1 MMTQLWKTHRPD
13 TLQGMVGL
21 DTLKDDV
28 PSWVVHSQN
37 KHQLRCG
44 GVIFFGKPGT
54 GKTSGARAI
63 AKDMLGDSFSTN
75 FHVFN
80 ASDDR
85 GISFI
90 RGRLKP
96 LAEQKA
102 VGHDFKIILLDEAD
116 GLTKDAQDAMRQL
129 IEETGTHVLW
139 ILTCNRIGRI
149 IPALRSRL
157 PSYSF
162 TPLNDGD
169 AEGFLHGIIEQE
181 GFPVKWCESVPLL
194 ITKHR
199 GDMRACLKA
208 MQTCNPE
215 DPEALIRLNVVDK
228 APLFTLYRDLRKTI
242 SAIDRAS
249 SLINDLGLTRD
260 ECIEGLHEA
269 IIQNYKDEEVAY
281 TTACKHLMILGQWA
295 ARSPDWTASDLLFLH
310 SIVGDFEQRG

>member
-1 MMTQLWKTHRPD
+1 MMTQLWMTHRPD

-21 DTLKDDV
+21 EQLKDDV

-44 GVIFFGKPGT
+44 GVIFYGKPGT

-63 AKDMLGDSFSTN
+63 AKDMLGSGFDNN
-75 FHVFN
+75 FHEFN
-80 ASDDR
+80 ASDER
-85 GISFI
+85 GIQFV
-90 RGRLKP
+90 RTRLKP

-102 VGHDFKIILLDEAD
+102 VGHDFKVIVLDEAD

-129 IEETGTHVLW
+129 IEQTGSHVLW

-157 PSYSF
+157 PAYSF
-162 TPLNDGD
+162 SPLGD
-169 AEGFLHGIIEQE
+169 DDAVGFIVRIIEEE
-181 GFPVKWCESVPLL
+181 GFPTQWSENVQQFVAKY
-194 ITKHR
+194 K

-215 DPEALIRLNVVDK
+215 DPDALLRLIAVDMSPIFALYTDMLTTEA
-228 APLFTLYRDLRKTI
+228 TI
-242 SAIDRAS
+242 TVAS
-249 SLINDLGLTRD
+249 ELINTLGINRD

-269 IIQNYKDEEVAY
+269 ILQNYKDNEITYLV
-281 TTACKHLMILGQWA
+281 ACKHLMILGQWA

-310 SIVGDFEQRG
+310 AMIGDYEQRG